1 MFPRL
6 GRSEGQA
13 AAEFVITLPLLL
25 AMIWALAQFGIL
37 FAHWVTL
44 TRAVSAGARKAAV
57 CRFAAGDDPKTV
69 VVNDGAGLR
78 LNTGQV
84 SVTGASGWPCT
95 GATPGVS
102 TVTVAVNGSTA
113 GDNNRVCQS
122 FDIWFVG
129 TLGTICVGAS
139 STEQVE

>member
-37 FAHWVTL
+37 FAHWIVL
-44 TRAVSAGARKAAV
+44 TRAVSAGARAAAV
-57 CRFAAGDDPKTV
+57 CRFGTGPDPATV
-69 VVNDGAGLR
+69 VANDSQGLVSS
-78 LNTGQV
+78 GQV
-84 SVTGASGWPCT
+84 
-95 GATPGVS
+95 
-102 TVTVAVNGSTA
+102 TVTACPTSGNQVTVSVN
-113 GDNNRVCQS
+113 NNPCQS

-129 TLGTICVGAS
+129 SLGSICLNAS
-139 STEQVE
+139 STEREE